1 MISFQKSMFYEMV
14 THAGPMAKFVLI
26 VLLFMSILSWA
37 VMLAKWFLFKRAE
50 RQTKG
55 FLEEFWHSDDL
66 NFVFTQ
72 AKNYTRA
79 PVSRIFQEGY
89 LALTKW
95 RDADFSDKN
104 VFSIENVTESM
115 HKSAYTER
123 LRLGQGMSILAT
135 VGNTAPFVG
144 LFGTVWGIMRAF
156 HDIGIAGEASLA
168 QVAPGISEALVATAF
183 GLAAAI
189 PAVIGY
195 NYFNHRLR
203 EQEVHMEAFITDLA
217 NRIRWR
223 YLFGGKKE

>member
-1 MISFQKSMFYEMV
+1 MFYEMV
-14 THAGPMAKFVLI
+14 IHAGPMAKFVLI

-37 VMLAKWFLFKRAE
+37 VMLAKWFLFKKAE
-50 RQTKG
+50 SQTKG
-55 FLEEFWHSDDL
+55 FLEEFWRSDDL
-66 NFVFTQ
+66 NFVFNK
-72 AKNYTRA
+72 AKNYTKA
-79 PVSRIFQEGY
+79 PVSHVFQEGY
-89 LALTKW
+89 LALRKW
-95 RDADFSDKN
+95 IEADFSDKN
-104 VFSIENVTESM
+104 IVSIEDVTESM

-156 HDIGIAGEASLA
+156 HNIGITGQASLA
-168 QVAPGISEALVATAF
+168 QVAPGISEALIATAF

-223 YLFGGKKE
+223 YLSGGKKQ